1 MRKRPP
7 SGHESHGLR
16 RRVVELPRFLVR
28 CSHGNMNS
36 ALSCAH
42 AVEGRD
48 LAQVKLEPGMQF
60 CRSMS
65 TALGIVLA
73 VAAMPAAADWR
84 NFFVPTNPA
93 PSGDVLIPDTLLDQ
107 ELPQDDPID
116 LPDPITELNDLPPL
130 DLGDEPLPSDP
141 QCWSSLNWTRPHRLP
156 RCRNPALSL
165 CSRSRCSRW
174 GSAWRTEGNVKS
186 APTGKVCSLSPPY
199 RGVAFRPPRA
209 SA

>member
-1 MRKRPP
+1 M
-7 SGHESHGLR
+7 
-16 RRVVELPRFLVR
+16 LPRKYEL
-28 CSHGNMNS
+28 G
-36 ALSCAH
+36 LSCAH

-93 PSGDVLIPDTLLDQ
+93 PSSDALIPDTLLDQ

-130 DLGDEPLPSDP
+130 DLGDEPLPPVLDSTP
-141 QCWSSLNWTRPHRLP
+141 QTSSVPEPTTISLF
-156 RCRNPALSL
+156 ALALLGMGFSM
-165 CSRSRCSRW
+165 
-174 GSAWRTEGNVKS
+174 T
-186 APTGKVCSLSPPY
+186 Y
-199 RGVAFRPPRA
+199 RRQRKERA
-209 SA
+209 AR

>member
-1 MRKRPP
+1 
-7 SGHESHGLR
+7 
-16 RRVVELPRFLVR
+16 
-28 CSHGNMNS
+28 
-36 ALSCAH
+36 
-42 AVEGRD
+42 
-48 LAQVKLEPGMQF
+48 MQF

-93 PSGDVLIPDTLLDQ
+93 PSGDALIPDTLLEQ

-141 QCWSSLNWTRPHRLP
+141 PVLVITQSDSTPQTSSVPEPGTISLF
-156 RCRNPALSL
+156 ALALLGMGFSM
-165 CSRSRCSRW
+165 
-174 GSAWRTEGNVKS
+174 A
-186 APTGKVCSLSPPY
+186 Y
-199 RGVAFRPPRA
+199 RRQRKERA
-209 SA
+209 YRKGL